1 MKGFDIYET
10 IIAAFSLVQ
19 ADLELRQTRR
29 PLDGN

>member
-19 ADLELRQTRR
+19 ADLEPNQAPTRW
-29 PLDGN
+29 